1 MFDNKK
7 IPFLSERLFEAIA
20 NKQQFVLL
28 EFVMKNVI
36 RRQQPKIL
44 MHGKTTKCRDIEKN

>member
-36 RRQQPKIL
+36 RR
-44 MHGKTTKCRDIEKN
+44 